1 MADEMNTNGTSEASR
16 HYQDAMQA
24 QLGERVTNLGRRQ
37 TDLEG
42 EMRTSFKTMETAV
55 SSLASEMRT
64 SIAALSANLA
74 ERSRPQWQALGV
86 ALSFAAMLGGLAY
99 LPIREATSDLKGA
112 VSILTE
118 KMVTQKE
125 MEWRTARGAED
136 RKRQDDAMIDLRTNS
151 VSRNEW
157 SERNHARD
165 GEITE
170 LSRRIDELR
179 QQVGGIYGA
188 TDVIKDLQNEV
199 KMLRQRQF
207 EEAISQGRR
216 APE

>member
-1 MADEMNTNGTSEASR
+1 
-16 HYQDAMQA
+16 
-24 QLGERVTNLGRRQ
+24 
-37 TDLEG
+37 
-42 EMRTSFKTMETAV
+42 
-55 SSLASEMRT
+55 
-64 SIAALSANLA
+64 
-74 ERSRPQWQALGV
+74 V
-86 ALSFAAMLGGLAY
+86 ALTFAAMLGGLAY

-136 RKRQDDAMIDLRTNS
+136 RKRQDDAMIDLRTNA

-165 GEITE
+165 GEVAE

-188 TDVIKDLQNEV
+188 SDVIKDLQNEV
-199 KMLRQRQF
+199 KILRQRQF
-207 EEAISQGRR
+207 EEAIAQGRR
-216 APE
+216 APQP